1 MAIANT
7 HYGVRHSRPKMPK
20 SKPFDAEKGS
30 KELENF
36 IWDMEQYFSVAK
48 VRVVDQVDITMMYLI
63 GGVKLWWRKMI
74 KEDLNAE
81 HSKIKIWDRFKQ
93 KLKEKFLS
101 SNTSWI
107 AREELKKLRHE
118 KSVQEYVKS
127 FISLI
132 LNIKNMFEED
142 KLSNFMLG
150 LQL

>member
-1 MAIANT
+1 
-7 HYGVRHSRPKMPK
+7 
-20 SKPFDAEKGS
+20 
-30 KELENF
+30 
-36 IWDMEQYFSVAK
+36 VAK
-48 VRVVDQVDITMMYLI
+48 IRVVDQVDIIMMYLI

-127 FISLI
+127 FISFI